1 MNWETRYVFFTIY
14 YSFSPKGK
22 KKKGSVHTA
31 LLFKMGS
38 HSKILFELYALVA
51 VYKYHI
57 QCSLLLY
64 MLLL

>member
-1 MNWETRYVFFTIY
+1 MNWEIRYVFFTIY
-14 YSFSPKGK
+14 NSFSPKGK
-22 KKKGSVHTA
+22 KRGVHTT

-38 HSKILFELYALVA
+38 HSKILFELYSLVA